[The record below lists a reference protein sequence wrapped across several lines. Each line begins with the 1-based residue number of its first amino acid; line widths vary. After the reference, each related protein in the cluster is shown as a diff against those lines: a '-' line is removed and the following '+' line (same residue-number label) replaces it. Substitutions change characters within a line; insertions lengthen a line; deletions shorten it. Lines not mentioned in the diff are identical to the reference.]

1 MVSTRDGAGRDLSYA
16 DDMHSVPE
24 SEGGVKGAVQ
34 EAATGVRK
42 PFIPRQAGP
51 VDDAPPV
58 LPSATDVELRSEEYG
73 EAVLSLF
80 ERSGI
85 GLAVLDPA
93 LRVRAVNS
101 AFLTQCGR
109 DRGDIAERS
118 FADFLHPSV
127 RQHLMRQFGRLVQGH
142 HARLVGRSIAMWF
155 HDTAVAGKLTA
166 FPVDDDSG
174 RGTVILVQFTPEKT
188 EEPPVGSQRK
198 LTPLTARVLEG
209 VAAGDP
215 TVRLAA
221 KLFLSRQG
229 IEYHVSI
236 LLRQFKVPNRTALA
250 AKAYSMGMFSIGCW
264 PPKVLPDYIRTDRSG
279 SERTSRASAPER
291 RRTPS

>member
-1 MVSTRDGAGRDLSYA
+1 MAIGGAA
-16 DDMHSVPE
+16 QTN
-24 SEGGVKGAVQ
+24 GA
-34 EAATGVRK
+34 
-42 PFIPRQAGP
+42 P
-51 VDDAPPV
+51 DA
-58 LPSATDVELRSEEYG
+58 ELRSEEYG
-73 EAVLSLF
+73 DAVLSLF

-85 GLAVLDPA
+85 GLGVLDSS

-101 AFLTQCGR
+101 AFLALSGHER
-109 DRGDIAERS
+109 EEIAERS

-127 RQHLMRQFGRLVQGH
+127 RQHLIRQFSRLVQGH
-142 HARLVGRSIAMWF
+142 HARLVGRAIVMWF
-155 HDTAVAGKLTA
+155 NDTAVAGKLTA
-166 FPVDDDSG
+166 FTVDNDSNG
-174 RGTVILVQFTPEKT
+174 AMILVQFTPDKR
-188 EEPPVGSQRK
+188 EEPLASVGVQRK
-198 LTPLTARVLEG
+198 LTPLTAKVLEG

-264 PPKVLPDYIRTDRSG
+264 PPKVLPEYVRSESDCG
-279 SERTSRASAPER
+279 RASAGADR
-291 RRTPS
+291 RRKAS